1 MSVRIIAVVGTD
13 DGADLRGA
21 HESVSVPGVSS
32 VIRATHERM
41 DEAIDRA
48 LAAGADWL
56 WLLGSRDEPSGDALS
71 RLLDIAGSGDA
82 VGLVGPR
89 LRVSDSDRLASAGVT
104 TTAAGL
110 RLNPV
115 SPGEVDQGQFE
126 RTEDVYAV
134 DLPGVLVSAEVVR
147 AVGVPAGSLPTS
159 YRGIDYSRRVR
170 AAGFRVVLAPRAEVV
185 VAAPTARALLSSPR
199 PPRAAVDVRAEHRY
213 RLSRVRPAA
222 AWRTVLLLWVTAV
235 GAAFGRLLS
244 NDPRGAG
251 RWLAAAGKIGA
262 DARAVAP
269 LRRRSL
275 VAEPAPGL
283 LATRQQLE
291 TARRELRETGADG
304 TAAWWFDRG
313 PGGRGT
319 ADGSPAGADEAQN
332 TGEELQSFSGVDVGP
347 RRSLLLHPLTAVV
360 VLTVAA
366 AGLIGWRLFGPGS
379 LTGGA
384 LPRLDVGFGE
394 ALGRVLSLRDD
405 AGLGSQSPADP
416 LLSVLLVWSLPFAG
430 HLDMAVRVLLLAALP
445 AAALLFYLSA
455 GRLTPRPSIRALLSL
470 VWAASPAFVLSLVE
484 GRVGTVLAW
493 IVLPVFVRSLHSAVV
508 RRSIEASAGAG
519 LLLAVIC
526 AGMPILLVPAVVV
539 VIVLIVKTRALRLL
553 WTIVPVGGLTGLWL
567 VAAIRQPDALL
578 IDPGAVLPYPVAR
591 SWILALGWPEVPVSQ
606 SLSGTAAAPF
616 IGLILL
622 VSIPLVIAAGAAYFR
637 RSAPDDLIV
646 GSTALTV
653 FGLCLAIA
661 QSMTAAGL
669 TAHRLVA
676 AWPAAG
682 LAVLTL
688 GLCGLLAA
696 SLVRAPGRRSAA
708 AALPTRLRSRAV
720 VTAAAGSAAL
730 VLAAL
735 SLDASVGGTEIHR
748 TGDDRLPVFAGE
760 RAEGP
765 LAQRTLILDV
775 VDGEVTGRIAGGTG
789 GTVLESSALTAA
801 EQLHGFGPRRVPV
814 ALDPADTALA
824 EAIGRLTADG
834 GGDAGAALSALGVGF
849 VVLTGDDGED
859 LDAAARSVSGAIG
872 LTRLG
877 VADQGLLWQ
886 VGTDPDGESDDVP
899 DGGPADEPEEMS
911 GDLADDS
918 GASAE
923 VDRAEVAWARVVDA
937 DGTSVPVPVAD
948 GTAEVP
954 AGNDGRL
961 LVLAEREGVT
971 SAAVDGGRL
980 APGDPVDG
988 WAQSFVV
995 SAEAQSVTLS
1005 ATPAWYRVGVAAGW
1019 LLLLVTA
1026 VVALPIGRGGRR

>member
-1 MSVRIIAVVGTD
+1 MSSHIIAVVGSD
-13 DGADLRGA
+13 DGADLRDA

-32 VIRATHERM
+32 VMRATRGGM
-41 DEAIDRA
+41 DDAIERA
-48 LAAGADWL
+48 LEAGADWL
-56 WLLGSRDEPSGDALS
+56 WLLGARDEPTADALA

-134 DLPGVLVSAEVVR
+134 DLPGALVSAEVVR
-147 AVGVPAGSLPTS
+147 TVGAPAASLPTS
-159 YRGIDYSRRVR
+159 YRGIEYSRRVR

-185 VAAPTARALLSSPR
+185 VAAATARALLSSPR
-199 PPRAAVDVRAEHRY
+199 PPRAAADVRAEHRY
-213 RLSRVRPAA
+213 RLSRVRPSA
-222 AWRTVLLLWVTAV
+222 AWRTALVLWCAAV

-244 NDPRGAG
+244 NDPRGAS
-251 RWLAAAGKIGA
+251 RWLTAAGKVGA
-262 DARAVAP
+262 DSRAVAP
-269 LRRRSL
+269 LRRRAPT
-275 VAEPAPGL
+275 VEPAPGL
-283 LATRQQLE
+283 LATRQQLD

-313 PGGRGT
+313 PGGS
-319 ADGSPAGADEAQN
+319 DGGQAAGADEALN

-347 RRSLLLHPLTAVV
+347 RRSALLHPLTAVF

-384 LPRLDVGFGE
+384 LPRLDVGFDE
-394 ALGRVLSLRDD
+394 ALRRVLSLRDD
-405 AGLGSQSPADP
+405 AGLGSRSPADP
-416 LLSVLLVWSLPFAG
+416 LLTVLLVWALPFLG

-445 AAALLFYLSA
+445 VAALLFYASA
-455 GRLTPRPSIRALLSL
+455 GRLTPRPSIRALLAL

-484 GRVGTVLAW
+484 GRVGTVVAW
-493 IVLPVFVRSLHSAVV
+493 LVLPVFVRALHSAVV

-519 LLLAVIC
+519 LLLAVVC
-526 AGMPILLVPAVVV
+526 AGMPILLVPSVVLVVV
-539 VIVLIVKTRALRLL
+539 LLVRTHALRLL
-553 WTIVPVGGLTGLWL
+553 WTVVPVLGLAGMWL

-606 SLSGTAAAPF
+606 SLSGTAAAPY
-616 IGLILL
+616 IGLVLL

-637 RSAPDDLIV
+637 RSAPDDLVV

-653 FGLCLAIA
+653 LGLCLAIA

-688 GLCGLLAA
+688 GVCGLLAA

-708 AALPTRLRSRAV
+708 AALPTRRRSRAV

-735 SLDASVGGTEIHR
+735 SLDAAVGGTEVHR
-748 TGDDRLPVFAGE
+748 TSDDRLPVFAGE
-760 RAEGP
+760 RAAGP
-765 LAQRTLILDV
+765 LAQRTLVLDV
-775 VDGEVTGRIAGGTG
+775 VDGEVTGRIAGDTG
-789 GTVLESSALTAA
+789 GTVLESSTITAA
-801 EQLHGFGPRRVPV
+801 QQLHGFGPSRAPV

-834 GGDAGAALSALGVGF
+834 GGDVGAALSSLGVGF
-849 VVLTGDDGED
+849 VVLTGDDGDD
-859 LDAAARSVSGAIG
+859 LDAAARSVSGATG

-886 VGTDPDGESDDVP
+886 VGAESTDEADD
-899 DGGPADEPEEMS
+899 
-911 GDLADDS
+911 DLAGGAADDHTVEETTGAVADDDP
-918 GASAE
+918 GAS
-923 VDRAEVAWARVVDA
+923 AEVAWARVVDA
-937 DGTSVPVPVAD
+937 DGASVPVPVRSD
-948 GTAEVP
+948 TAEVP
-954 AGNDGRL
+954 AGTDGRL
-961 LVLAEREGVT
+961 LVLAERDGVT
-971 SAAVDGGRL
+971 SASVDGRPL
-980 APGDPVDG
+980 ASGNPADG
-988 WAQSFVV
+988 WAQTFAV
-995 SAEAQSVTLS
+995 SAEAQTVTLS
-1005 ATPAWYRVGVAAGW
+1005 TTPAWYRAGVVAGW
-1019 LLLLVTA
+1019 LLILVTV

>member
-1 MSVRIIAVVGTD
+1 MSLRITAVVGSD

-32 VIRATHERM
+32 VLRAKRDGM
-41 DEAIDRA
+41 DDAIERA

-56 WLLGSRDEPSGDALS
+56 WLLGARDEPTAGALA

-104 TTAAGL
+104 TTAQGL

-134 DLPGVLVSAEVVR
+134 DLPGALVSAEVVR
-147 AVGVPAGSLPTS
+147 AVGSPAASLPTS
-159 YRGIDYSRRVR
+159 YRGIEYSRRVR

-185 VAAPTARALLSSPR
+185 VAAATARALLSSPR
-199 PPRAAVDVRAEHRY
+199 PPRAAADVRAEHRY

-222 AWRTVLLLWVTAV
+222 AWRTAILLWLAAV

-251 RWLAAAGKIGA
+251 RWLTAAGKVGA
-262 DARAVAP
+262 DSRAVAP
-269 LRRRSL
+269 LRRRAPT
-275 VAEPAPGL
+275 AEPAPGL
-283 LATRQQLE
+283 LASRAQLD

-313 PGGRGT
+313 PGGT
-319 ADGSPAGADEAQN
+319 DGGLAAGADEALN

-347 RRSLLLHPLTAVV
+347 RRSALLHPLTAVV
-360 VLTVAA
+360 ALTVAA

-379 LTGGA
+379 LSGGA
-384 LPRLDVGFGE
+384 LPRLDVGFDE
-394 ALGRVLSLRDD
+394 ALARALSLRDD
-405 AGLGSQSPADP
+405 AGLGSRSPADP
-416 LLSVLLVWSLPFAG
+416 LLTVLLVWALPFLG

-445 AAALLFYLSA
+445 AAALLFYASA
-455 GRLTPRPSIRALLSL
+455 GRLTPRPSIRALLAL

-484 GRVGTVLAW
+484 GRAGTVVAW
-493 IVLPVFVRSLHSAVV
+493 LVLPVFVRALHSAVV
-508 RRSIEASAGAG
+508 RRSIEASASAG
-519 LLLAVIC
+519 LLLTVVC

-539 VIVLIVKTRALRLL
+539 VGVLLVRTHALRLL
-553 WTIVPVGGLTGLWL
+553 WTVVPVLGLTGLWL
-567 VAAIRQPDALL
+567 VAAIRQSDALL

-606 SLSGTAAAPF
+606 SLSGTAGAPY

-653 FGLCLAIA
+653 LGLCLAIA

-688 GLCGLLAA
+688 GVCGLLAA

-708 AALPTRLRSRAV
+708 AALPTRRRSRAV
-720 VTAAAGSAAL
+720 VVAAAGSAAL

-735 SLDASVGGTEIHR
+735 SLDAAVGGTEVHR

-760 RAEGP
+760 RAKGP

-775 VDGEVTGRIAGGTG
+775 VDGEVTGRVAGDTG
-789 GTVLESSALTAA
+789 GTVLESSTITAA
-801 EQLHGFGPRRVPV
+801 QQLQGFGPRRAPV

-834 GGDAGAALSALGVGF
+834 GGDVGAALSSLGVGF
-849 VVLTGDDGED
+849 VVLTGDDGDD
-859 LDAAARSVSGAIG
+859 LDAAARSVSGATG

-886 VGTDPDGESDDVP
+886 VGTESTDEADD
-899 DGGPADEPEEMS
+899 
-911 GDLADDS
+911 DLAGGAADDNTGEETAGGTVDEEP

-923 VDRAEVAWARVVDA
+923 VSWARVVDA
-937 DGTSVPVPVAD
+937 DGTSVPVPVRGD
-948 GTAEVP
+948 TAEVP
-954 AGNDGRL
+954 AGADGRL
-961 LVLAEREGVT
+961 LVLAERDGVT
-971 SAAVDGGRL
+971 SASVGGNPL
-980 APGDPVDG
+980 APGDPAGG
-988 WAQSFVV
+988 WAQSFAV
-995 SAEAQSVTLS
+995 SAEAQTVTLS
-1005 ATPAWYRVGVAAGW
+1005 TTPAWYRVGVVAGW
-1019 LLLLVTA
+1019 LLVLVTV